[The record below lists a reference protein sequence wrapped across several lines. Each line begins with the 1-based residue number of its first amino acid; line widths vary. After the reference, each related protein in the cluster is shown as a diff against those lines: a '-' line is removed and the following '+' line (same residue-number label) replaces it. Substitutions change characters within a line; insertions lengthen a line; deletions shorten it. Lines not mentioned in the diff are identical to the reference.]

1 MYVPFALCGEM
12 RNFVR
17 SMEIIHIGIMK
28 SKVGINM
35 FVSNLMV
42 FPFQIFIFPFISK
55 FSMFN
60 SASFTHMLLQDLG
73 PKFK

>member
-1 MYVPFALCGEM
+1 M

-28 SKVGINM
+28 SKVGTNM

-42 FPFQIFIFPFISK
+42 FPFQIFIFPLISK
-55 FSMFN
+55 NFYV
-60 SASFTHMLLQDLG
+60 
-73 PKFK
+73 